1 MSYYYNPR
9 GYSEKEID
17 EALHFKHGSRR
28 ISFRYDL
35 LDRYD
40 SKIGEID
47 GIEEASVSYGEF
59 NMIKRSAVFLL
70 NEYNQSNINFL
81 HEQIQP
87 WYILHMPDGGAV
99 EWPLG
104 VFMLESPEK
113 EIMGKR
119 MRRNIGAYDKG
130 LILDADK
137 IVNRHFIPAG
147 TNYVAAVIK
156 LLSISGVNRVN
167 ITAIDT
173 TIKNDRELP
182 IGMKIKEA
190 INNLLA
196 EINYKSLSVDEVG
209 VCHSAPY
216 VEPAQRPIS
225 QRYIAGRDSIV
236 LQELSESLD
245 IAGHPNVFVRIARNL
260 DQDSEL
266 VSVVYNNNL
275 SSPTS
280 IPNRGRQIVDFE
292 EIENISSQGALN
304 MYTRRIAINAMS
316 AYSHIKFD
324 SALMPGHGSSETLYL
339 DFPQFFDAP
348 RLYSETNWD
357 MDLSFDGVM
366 SHKARRVVSL

>member
-17 EALHFKHGSRR
+17 DALRLKHGSRR

-40 SKIGEID
+40 SKMGEID
-47 GIEEASVSYGEF
+47 GIEEASISYGEF

-81 HEQIQP
+81 NEQIQP
-87 WYILHMPDGGAV
+87 WYILHMPDGGVV

-113 EIMGKR
+113 QIIGKR

-147 TNYVAAVIK
+147 TNYVAAVVK
-156 LLSISGVNRVN
+156 LLSISGVTKIN
-167 ITAIDT
+167 IAPTDT
-173 TIKNDRELP
+173 FIKNDRELP

-196 EINYKSLSVDEVG
+196 EINYKSISVDEVG
-209 VCHSAPY
+209 VCNSAPY
-216 VEPAQRPIS
+216 IEPAQRPIT
-225 QRYIAGRDSIV
+225 QRYISGQDLIV

-260 DQDSEL
+260 DLRSKSL
-266 VSVVYNNNL
+266 PPRTGSYA
-275 SSPTS
+275 SKS
-280 IPNRGRQIVDFE
+280 
-292 EIENISSQGALN
+292 
-304 MYTRRIAINAMS
+304 TRRWVRIP
-316 AYSHIKFD
+316 Y
-324 SALMPGHGSSETLYL
+324 
-339 DFPQFFDAP
+339 
-348 RLYSETNWD
+348 
-357 MDLSFDGVM
+357 
-366 SHKARRVVSL
+366 